1 MEIILLERIEKLG
14 QMGDVVKVKPG
25 YARNF
30 LLPQGKAL
38 RANKSNL
45 ERFETEKAQRE
56 ADNLSRRS
64 EAETEAGKMDKL
76 AVSMVR
82 AASEMGQLFG
92 SVTSRDIADAVTEA
106 GFTITRNQVVME
118 KAIKTLGLHDTRVR
132 LHPEVSVTVTVNVA
146 RSLDEAKT
154 QLETGVAV
162 TGMMDDDDDDLD
174 AGYEAAEDAA
184 ADEAPSTPLLTR
196 HRPKR
201 LPLRMARKAE
211 QAFCHHLP
219 QTDMEKPGSAPA
231 FLYAKRRD
239 RSLRGFFD
247 LSPHST
253 AFT

>member
-1 MEIILLERIEKLG
+1 MEIILLERVEKLG
-14 QMGDVVKVKPG
+14 QMGDVVRVKPG

-38 RANKSNL
+38 RANKGNL

-64 EAETEAGKMDKL
+64 EAETEAGKMDGL

-92 SVTSRDIADAVTEA
+92 SVTSRDIAEAVTEA
-106 GFTITRNQVVME
+106 GFTITRNQVVMD
-118 KAIKTLGLHDTRVR
+118 KAIKTLGLHDTRLR

-162 TGMMDDDDDDLD
+162 TGMIEDDDDDMD
-174 AGYEAAEDAA
+174 AAFAAEKATPEA
-184 ADEAPSTPLLTR
+184 VASDEAPAEDTP
-196 HRPKR
+196 
-201 LPLRMARKAE
+201 AGEAAAE
-211 QAFCHHLP
+211 EAAAQ
-219 QTDMEKPGSAPA
+219 DAPA
-231 FLYAKRRD
+231 EEA
-239 RSLRGFFD
+239 
-247 LSPHST
+247 T
-253 AFT
+253 AEDGEKG

>member
-1 MEIILLERIEKLG
+1 MEIILLERVEKLG

-38 RANKSNL
+38 RANKGNL

-64 EAETEAGKMDKL
+64 EAETEAGKMDGL

-92 SVTSRDIADAVTEA
+92 SVTSRDIAEAVTEA
-106 GFTITRNQVVME
+106 GFTVTRNQVVMD
-118 KAIKTLGLHDTRVR
+118 KAIKTLGLHDTRLR

-154 QLETGVAV
+154 QLETGIAV
-162 TGMMDDDDDDLD
+162 TGMNNDDDDLD
-174 AGYEAAEDAA
+174 AGYDTEEAAPEAASSEEAPAEDTPAEEAAAEEGAAEEAAAEDG
-184 ADEAPSTPLLTR
+184 E
-196 HRPKR
+196 
-201 LPLRMARKAE
+201 E
-211 QAFCHHLP
+211 
-219 QTDMEKPGSAPA
+219 G
-231 FLYAKRRD
+231 
-239 RSLRGFFD
+239 
-247 LSPHST
+247 
-253 AFT
+253 

>member
-1 MEIILLERIEKLG
+1 MEIILLERVEKLG

-38 RANKSNL
+38 RANKNNL

-64 EAETEAGKMDKL
+64 EAETEAGKMDGL

-92 SVTSRDIADAVTEA
+92 SVTSRDIAEAVTEA

-118 KAIKTLGLHDTRVR
+118 KAIKTLGLHDTRLR

-162 TGMMDDDDDDLD
+162 TGMIDDDDDDDTD
-174 AGYEAAEDAA
+174 AGYEAEAAAEAA
-184 ADEAPSTPLLTR
+184 PADEAATEEAAS
-196 HRPKR
+196 
-201 LPLRMARKAE
+201 E
-211 QAFCHHLP
+211 
-219 QTDMEKPGSAPA
+219 EAPA
-231 FLYAKRRD
+231 EEAAAEESD
-239 RSLRGFFD
+239 E
-247 LSPHST
+247 
-253 AFT
+253 A